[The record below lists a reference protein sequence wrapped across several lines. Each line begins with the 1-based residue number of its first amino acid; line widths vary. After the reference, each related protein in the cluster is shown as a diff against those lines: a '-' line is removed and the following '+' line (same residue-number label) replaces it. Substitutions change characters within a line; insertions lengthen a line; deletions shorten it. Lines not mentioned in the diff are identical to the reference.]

1 MMQCVVFHVVV
12 FKFGAQE
19 VLCHINDVVPTC
31 CVSASNVASHEAI
44 RLRSLPAARQRHAGE
59 LDEREE
65 QLDDE
70 KDYVAKT
77 GM

>member
-1 MMQCVVFHVVV
+1 
-12 FKFGAQE
+12 
-19 VLCHINDVVPTC
+19 L
-31 CVSASNVASHEAI
+31 CVSASNFASNEAI
-44 RLRSLPAARQRHAGE
+44 RLRSLPAARRRHAGE

-70 KDYVAKT
+70 KDYVVKT

>member
-1 MMQCVVFHVVV
+1 MKPF
-12 FKFGAQE
+12 
-19 VLCHINDVVPTC
+19 
-31 CVSASNVASHEAI
+31 VSASFAW
-44 RLRSLPAARQRHAGE
+44 QRHAGE

-77 GM
+77 GMYESVMNEQNISMTTRTTW